1 MNLTER
7 ILELLKSDTL
17 KTSEV
22 ADILGANVGV
32 VSGTISRLV
41 RQGLVVVVSRKKN
54 NWTYRSARGANIGP
68 LPSLTE
74 QILDLLRTEGLTV
87 PEIDQKLD
95 VGKVST
101 VIPILTKRAKAGEV
115 KVVGSRPSE
124 KTGRMINVY
133 GINPDYAKKRG
144 SAKAAR
150 TSKVS
155 KELSKHFRV
164 FKPTYGP
171 VMGVWL

>member
-1 MNLTER
+1 MTELNKILSERGDRYGRFADVAKTTKR
-7 ILELLKSDTL
+7 IEWAIQWAMHGKSMRDYQ
-17 KTSEV
+17 EV
-22 ADILGANVGV
+22 ALQMIASKLA
-32 VSGTISRLV
+32 
-41 RQGLVVVVSRKKN
+41 
-54 NWTYRSARGANIGP
+54 
-68 LPSLTE
+68 
-74 QILDLLRTEGLTV
+74 RTEGLTV

-101 VIPILTKRAKAGEV
+101 VISILTKRVKAGEV

-133 GINPDYAKKRG
+133 GINPDYAKKRR

-155 KELSKHFRV
+155 KELSKHFRE

-171 VMGVWL
+171 VMGVWV